1 MQILASANF
10 GYVHNVF
17 VRFPTTGLFA
27 EGEWKPR
34 LEGYDF
40 LRMIDEEEEKKERDR
55 LKTRRIEAA
64 LKRGDNEDPAWPP
77 QETEKLAEEKKSSR
91 LRRPEVKI
99 HTRDEL

>member
-1 MQILASANF
+1 
-10 GYVHNVF
+10 
-17 VRFPTTGLFA
+17 
-27 EGEWKPR
+27 
-34 LEGYDF
+34 
-40 LRMIDEEEEKKERDR
+40 MIDEEEEKKERDR

-99 HTRDEL
+99 HTRDELWNYAVKKKKCILNYS